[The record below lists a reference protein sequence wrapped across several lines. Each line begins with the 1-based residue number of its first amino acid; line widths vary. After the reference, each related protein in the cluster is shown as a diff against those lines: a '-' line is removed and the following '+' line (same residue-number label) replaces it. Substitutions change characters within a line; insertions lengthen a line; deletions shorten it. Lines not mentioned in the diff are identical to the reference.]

1 MLVAAFAAAIA
12 MCAVPAAAETV
23 AGGGNNLVLVQSSNE
38 GKAMARAGT
47 KVTIAA
53 SDTVASAN
61 LAIAINADCDGCHS
75 TAVAVQVL
83 ITTSNPS
90 VFVPQNTAVAV
101 NGGCNG
107 CGAFAYARQYV
118 LQTDGPAH
126 LSGEGRQEV
135 EQLRQEISDAAAS
148 ILPSDALTDPCPV
161 FPVDPTCPS
170 RDAQLEDKLDA
181 LVAQLEAVVAADVQ
195 AAGPPVTT
203 GQVQEAPGQ

>member
-1 MLVAAFAAAIA
+1 M
-12 MCAVPAAAETV
+12 
-23 AGGGNNLVLVQSSNE
+23 SD
-38 GKAMARAGT
+38 
-47 KVTIAA
+47 AA
-53 SDTVASAN
+53 SPICHARRRVRCGHRNVRRSG
-61 LAIAINADCDGCHS
+61 CRRDGRRS

-148 ILPSDALTDPCPV
+148 ILP
-161 FPVDPTCPS
+161 
-170 RDAQLEDKLDA
+170 
-181 LVAQLEAVVAADVQ
+181 
-195 AAGPPVTT
+195 
-203 GQVQEAPGQ
+203 